1 MQDIDSIGGEGGIR
15 THVPELTDHLISSQR
30 RYDHF
35 GTSPQFLDGGKPA
48 RPATFCGG
56 WYSSEARYRKGRNAN
71 DA

>member
-1 MQDIDSIGGEGGIR
+1 
-15 THVPELTDHLISSQR
+15 
-30 RYDHF
+30 
-35 GTSPQFLDGGKPA
+35 LDGGKPA